1 MQAITPSPVAGVPQ
15 QPISKGEKRFV
26 QSSSPAMAQV
36 LRAVENLALT
46 DVPVL
51 MVGEPGTGKQTLAE
65 QMHRLSRKHSG
76 IFTTIE
82 GVNPRWNDDAG
93 REIAERR
100 GTVYVRGVGDLDA
113 AQQLKLWET
122 FFETDGSRRP
132 AAARLI
138 VSSEQNLEPEVRR
151 GKFREDLYYR
161 ISGVCLCIPP
171 LRQRKE
177 DIAGLAQHF
186 ATRYSTLL
194 GRPAELSPRLL
205 QMFSEHAWPGNIG
218 GLENVVRT
226 VVAIGDENIAQ
237 AAIRASGWRVLSREK
252 NGVVSLKQAARE
264 ASRAAERELIL
275 SALNRTRWNRKR
287 AARELQISY
296 KALLYKL
303 KQIGIGLEDSVTLGA
318 AE

>member
-1 MQAITPSPVAGVPQ
+1 MQTVTSGLVAGVS
-15 QPISKGEKRFV
+15 QPVISKAEKRFL
-26 QSSSPAMAQV
+26 QSSSPAMEQV
-36 LRAVENLALT
+36 LRAVENLALS

-51 MVGEPGTGKQTLAE
+51 IVGEPGTGKQVLAE
-65 QMHRLSRKHSG
+65 QIHRLSRKHSG
-76 IFTTIE
+76 AFTTVE
-82 GVNPRWNDDAG
+82 GVNPQWNDEAG

-100 GTVYVRGVGDLDA
+100 GTVYVRGVDDLDA
-113 AQQLKLWET
+113 AQQLKLWEL
-122 FFETDGSRRP
+122 FFESDSSRRP
-132 AAARLI
+132 AARLI
-138 VSSEQNLEPEVRR
+138 LSSEHNLEPEARC
-151 GKFREDLYYR
+151 GKLRKELYYR
-161 ISGVCLCIPP
+161 ISSVCLCVPP

-177 DIAGLAQHF
+177 DIARLAQHF
-186 ATRYSTLL
+186 AVRYSTLL

-205 QMFSEHAWPGNIG
+205 QMLSEHSWPGNIRE
-218 GLENVVRT
+218 LENVVRT

-237 AAIRASGWRVLSREK
+237 AAIRTSGWRVLSREK
-252 NGVVSLKQAARE
+252 NDVVSLKQAARA

-303 KQIGIGLEDSVTLGA
+303 KQTGIGQDDTVTFGA